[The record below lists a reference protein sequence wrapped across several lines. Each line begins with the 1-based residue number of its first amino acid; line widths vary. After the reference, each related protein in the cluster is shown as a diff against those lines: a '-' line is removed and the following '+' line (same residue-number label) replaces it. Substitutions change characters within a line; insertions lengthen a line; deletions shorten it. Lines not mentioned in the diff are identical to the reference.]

1 MATDEQRVTWT
12 RRRFLAATSAAA
24 VAAVLAACGSSTAP
38 TATSVPKPTTAL
50 QASSAVAPATS
61 APSTASAAS
70 PAVAVSSA
78 APAAASPTVAASG
91 VPAASAASAPSGGQV
106 SMLYAKP
113 VTFQPLFTSVG
124 ADQGTEQLLFGA
136 LVKVNDKL
144 ESVPDL
150 AETIDVTPDVKTYTF
165 HLRKNVWTDGQPLT
179 AKDVIFTINR
189 AVDKRT
195 GSYWRGRLLQID
207 GATEYGDQKADT
219 ITGLTAP
226 DDYTVKM
233 VLKTPDS
240 TWLSTLGDFAGM
252 GILPEHVLK
261 DVAPDQLQKH
271 PFALNPTV
279 TAGAFKFGSY
289 ATDQYVELQRNDA
302 YTGGPKPKLDKI
314 FLKILSPASP
324 SRSWRKASWI

>member
-1 MATDEQRVTWT
+1 
-12 RRRFLAATSAAA
+12 
-24 VAAVLAACGSSTAP
+24 
-38 TATSVPKPTTAL
+38 
-50 QASSAVAPATS
+50 
-61 APSTASAAS
+61 
-70 PAVAVSSA
+70 
-78 APAAASPTVAASG
+78 
-91 VPAASAASAPSGGQV
+91 
-106 SMLYAKP
+106 MLYAKP

-144 ESVPDL
+144 ESVPDI
-150 AETIDVTPDVKTYTF
+150 AETIDVSPDVKTYTF

-279 TAGAFKFGSY
+279 TAGAFKFGSIRDGSVRRTP
-289 ATDQYVELQRNDA
+289 AQRRLHRRPEGETGQDLPEDPLDQRRDRAVGER
-302 YTGGPKPKLDKI
+302 
-314 FLKILSPASP
+314 
-324 SRSWRKASWI
+324 ASWT